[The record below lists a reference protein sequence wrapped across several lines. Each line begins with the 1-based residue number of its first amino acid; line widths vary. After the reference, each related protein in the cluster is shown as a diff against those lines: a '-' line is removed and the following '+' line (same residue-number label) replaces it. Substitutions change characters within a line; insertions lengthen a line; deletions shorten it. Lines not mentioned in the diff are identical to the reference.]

1 MTTLFQNKT
10 LCLIAAKLESR
21 NPKDTTDTFAQTDKV
36 PLKGGSC
43 QTEEIE
49 GVDFE
54 VQVNVQS
61 DKNKIFTQTVK
72 QDNQEVALPNIPLS
86 TKSKKSKKR
95 KLSKSQSKLRDSI
108 GNTCSTTTSNTPST
122 AFIGQAY

>member
-1 MTTLFQNKT
+1 ME
-10 LCLIAAKLESR
+10 AKLESR
-21 NPKDTTDTFAQTDKV
+21 NPKSTTDMFVQTDEV
-36 PLKGGSC
+36 TLKGGSC
-43 QTEEIE
+43 QTEEIKS
-49 GVDFE
+49 VDFE
-54 VQVNVQS
+54 VQVDIQS

-95 KLSKSQSKLRDSI
+95 KLSKSQSKLTDSI